1 MKLSSIRAITRGAA
15 LAARRPQL
23 LTRLPRILSRERE
36 ESCWESEVRRNLGGV
51 PRTVPIERLI
61 EPSEA
66 RLQTVSFLDDT
77 SPILDLILLRSL
89 VVRRPGASFFE
100 VGTFRGES
108 AAAVADVAGSVTTL
122 SLPDD
127 DLAKLGANESF
138 IAAHRVFSQEDSRIR
153 HLMGDSRSMDLSE
166 FTKSIDVLFIDGDH
180 RRDGVESD
188 TRRFW
193 PLRRDERSV
202 VVWHD
207 AFLTPLRPRWEVL
220 AGIAAGLAPE
230 FRGGLVHVS
239 NTLCVAWLPDAA
251 ELPTVSDSY
260 VPRLAFTVNVGIRQ
274 GWQNPKTHSGTA
286 QARAAS

>member
-1 MKLSSIRAITRGAA
+1 M

-23 LTRLPRILSRERE
+23 LTRLPRILSREE
-36 ESCWESEVRRNLGGV
+36 EECGWESEVKRSLGGV
-51 PRTVPIERLI
+51 PRTVPIELLI

-66 RLQTVSFLDDT
+66 RLPVVSFLDDA
-77 SPILDLILLRSL
+77 SPIMDLILLRSL
-89 VVRRPGASFFE
+89 VARCPGASFFE

-108 AAAVADVAGSVTTL
+108 AAAVADLAGSVTTL

-127 DLAKLGANESF
+127 DLARLGVNKSF
-138 IAAHRVFSQEDSRIR
+138 IAAHRVFSQEDPRIR
-153 HLMGDSRSMDLSE
+153 HLMGDSRSIDLSE
-166 FTKSIDVLFIDGDH
+166 FARSVDVLFIDGDH

-193 PLRRDERSV
+193 SLRRNERSV

-220 AGIAAGLAPE
+220 AGIVAGLAPE
-230 FRGGLVHVS
+230 FHSGLVHIS
-239 NTLCVAWLPDAA
+239 NTLCVAWLPEAA
-251 ELPTVSDSY
+251 ELPTVPDSY

-274 GWQNPKTHSGTA
+274 GWQNPKTHTD
-286 QARAAS
+286 AALVPAGS